1 MAKVKIAYVCSDVGI
16 DFGRSKVI
24 YNILEYF
31 ITNSNDYSVLLVT
44 NKESKLNNYN
54 YLKVDIEFIPISI
67 KKRNPFNFLLSIFK
81 LYKIVKLKNIQIL
94 HSHHRYSDLII
105 YIVNI
110 LTKVKT
116 VSTVHSYVYGYNLL
130 SFLSDK
136 IIFVSKALETYYINK
151 FNLNK
156 NKISVIYN
164 AIKSPL
170 DIDKYDSLSQ
180 KPSKNKLKVLCIGRI
195 DYEKGQ
201 DILIRSMEQVWKQ
214 YQNISLT
221 LVGSFSRNIVK
232 YKRFNNKKINSI
244 FYKNINIL
252 LAEYEDKIKILQTE
266 STPWE
271 LIYNSDVV
279 IIPSRIE
286 SFGLVA
292 LEAGCLKK
300 CVIASNVGGLSE
312 IIQNK
317 KNGLIFESENVDKLS
332 EYLIFLYNNL
342 YLIKQY
348 GEKLYE
354 DVINNFSLDT
364 MGRKYNHIYKNL
376 LGNSISKRL
385 V

>member
-1 MAKVKIAYVCSDVGI
+1 MAKVKIAYVCPDVGI

-31 ITNSNDYSVLLVT
+31 ITNSNDYGVLLVT
-44 NKESKLNNYN
+44 NKESKLNNFN

-136 IIFVSKALETYYINK
+136 IIFVSKALETYYINN

-252 LAEYEDKIKILQTE
+252 LAEYEDKINILHTE
-266 STPWE
+266 STPWD

-317 KNGLIFESENVDKLS
+317 KNGLLFESENVDKLS
-332 EYLIFLYNNL
+332 EHLIFLYNNL
-342 YLIKQY
+342 YLINEY
-348 GEKLYE
+348 GEKLYK

-364 MGRKYNHIYKNL
+364 MGRNYNHIYKNL